1 MYCRMLLRSLGV
13 AVGEDAAAARV
24 VVVVVDDAAFLAKL
38 LLANGHSDI
47 LCLDGL
53 IC

>member
-13 AVGEDAAAARV
+13 AVGEDAAARV

-38 LLANGHSDI
+38 LANGHSDI
-47 LCLDGL
+47 LCFDGL

>member
-13 AVGEDAAAARV
+13 AVGEDAAARV
-24 VVVVVDDAAFLAKL
+24 GVVVVDDAAFLAKL